1 MSGICV
7 GLVSGG
13 IDSPVAVARMLM
25 AGWKIYPLHAS
36 QEPVT
41 GPAAEEKTVA
51 LLRHLLNMEGPVGDA
66 ARENLSRELIVV
78 PVAESLALFTE
89 KWNHSEYFIHM
100 KRLFNAIATL
110 RGEQIDATH
119 VLSGENLGQVSSQT
133 LGNLGG
139 VEIATPLL
147 PLRPLLAMD
156 KVTIMTM
163 ARKLGTLE
171 ISEGPE
177 VCDALGP
184 SKPTT
189 VANKE
194 WLESSEERV
203 GGLQH
208 LASSNFSQLRI
219 VNLQALRVS
228 PFRGEPVG
236 THLRRYFM
244 PDLSGEGR
252 GWPL

>member
-1 MSGICV
+1 MAGVCV
-7 GLVSGG
+7 ALVSGG

-25 AGWKIYPLHAS
+25 QGWKIFPVHAS

-41 GPAAEEKTVA
+41 GPEAEEKTIA
-51 LLRHLLNMEGPVGDA
+51 LLRHILESEGTLGDL
-66 ARENLSRELIVV
+66 ARKNLSRELIVV
-78 PVAESLALFTE
+78 PVAEKLALFTE
-89 KWNHSEYFIHM
+89 KWNHTEYFIHM
-100 KRLFNAIATL
+100 KRLYNSIATI
-110 RGEQIDATH
+110 RGNEVDATH
-119 VLSGENLGQVSSQT
+119 LLTGENLGQVSSQT

-139 VEIATPLL
+139 IEITTPLL
-147 PLRPLLAMD
+147 PLRPLLAFD
-156 KVTIMTM
+156 KISIMTM
-163 ARKLGTLE
+163 ARNIGTLE

-208 LASSNFSQLRI
+208 LASDCYSNLRI
-219 VNLQALRVS
+219 VTL
-228 PFRGEPVG
+228 
-236 THLRRYFM
+236 
-244 PDLSGEGR
+244 
-252 GWPL
+252 

>member
-1 MSGICV
+1 MAGVCV
-7 GLVSGG
+7 ALVSGG

-25 AGWKIYPLHAS
+25 QGWKIFPVHAS

-41 GPAAEEKTVA
+41 GPEAEEKTIA
-51 LLRHLLNMEGPVGDA
+51 LLRHLLESDGPLGDS

-78 PVAESLALFTE
+78 PVAEKLALFTE
-89 KWNHSEYFIHM
+89 KWNHTEYFIHM
-100 KRLFNAIATL
+100 KRLYNSIATI
-110 RGEQIDATH
+110 RGKEVDATH
-119 VLSGENLGQVSSQT
+119 LLTGENLGQVSSQT

-139 VEIATPLL
+139 VEIVTNLL
-147 PLRPLLAMD
+147 PLRPLLAFD
-156 KVTIMTM
+156 KVSIMTM
-163 ARKLGTLE
+163 ARNIGTSE

-194 WLESSEERV
+194 WLERSEERA

-208 LASSNFSQLRI
+208 LASDCFSNSRI
-219 VNLQALRVS
+219 VKL
-228 PFRGEPVG
+228 
-236 THLRRYFM
+236 
-244 PDLSGEGR
+244 
-252 GWPL
+252 

>member
-1 MSGICV
+1 MRGKLHHSTMSGTCV
-7 GLVSGG
+7 ALVSGG
-13 IDSPVAVARMLM
+13 IDSPVAIARMLM
-25 AGWKIYPLHAS
+25 KGWKIFPLHAS

-41 GPAAEEKTVA
+41 GPAAEQKTIA
-51 LLRHLLNMEGPVGDA
+51 LLRHLLEMEGPVGDA
-66 ARENLSRELIVV
+66 ARTNLSRELIVV
-78 PVAESLALFTE
+78 PVAEKLALFTE
-89 KWNHSEYFIHM
+89 QWNHTEYFIHM
-100 KRLFNAIATL
+100 KRLFNAIATI

-119 VLSGENLGQVSSQT
+119 VLTGENLGQVSSQT

-139 VEIATPLL
+139 VEIVTPLL
-147 PLRPLLAMD
+147 PLRPLLAFD

-163 ARKLGTLE
+163 ARRLGTLG

-208 LASSNFSQLRI
+208 LADSCFSELRI
-219 VNLQALRVS
+219 I
-228 PFRGEPVG
+228 
-236 THLRRYFM
+236 
-244 PDLSGEGR
+244 
-252 GWPL
+252 PL

>member
-1 MSGICV
+1 MAGVCV
-7 GLVSGG
+7 ALVSGG

-25 AGWKIYPLHAS
+25 QGWKIFPVHAS

-41 GPAAEEKTVA
+41 GPESEEKTIA
-51 LLRHLLNMEGPVGDA
+51 LLRHLLESDGPLGDS

-78 PVAESLALFTE
+78 PVAEKLALFTE
-89 KWNHSEYFIHM
+89 KWNHTEYFIHM
-100 KRLFNAIATL
+100 KRLYNSIATI
-110 RGEQIDATH
+110 RGKEVDATH
-119 VLSGENLGQVSSQT
+119 LLTGENLGQVSSQT

-139 VEIATPLL
+139 VEIVTNLL
-147 PLRPLLAMD
+147 PLRPLLAFD
-156 KVTIMTM
+156 KVSIMTM
-163 ARKLGTLE
+163 ARNIGTLE

-194 WLESSEERV
+194 WLERSEERA

-208 LASSNFSQLRI
+208 LASDCFSNSRI
-219 VNLQALRVS
+219 VKL
-228 PFRGEPVG
+228 
-236 THLRRYFM
+236 
-244 PDLSGEGR
+244 
-252 GWPL
+252 

>member
-1 MSGICV
+1 MAGVCV
-7 GLVSGG
+7 ALVSGG

-25 AGWKIYPLHAS
+25 QGWKIFPVHAS

-41 GPAAEEKTVA
+41 GPEAEKKTIA
-51 LLRHLLNMEGPVGDA
+51 LLRHLLDSEGRLGEL
-66 ARENLSRELIVV
+66 ARENLDRDLIVV
-78 PVAESLALFTE
+78 PVAEKLALFTE
-89 KWNHSEYFIHM
+89 KWNHTEYFIHM
-100 KRLFNAIATL
+100 KRLYNSIATI
-110 RGEQIDATH
+110 RGEEIDATH
-119 VLSGENLGQVSSQT
+119 VLTGENLGQVSSQT

-139 VEIATPLL
+139 VEIATSLL
-147 PLRPLLAMD
+147 PLRPLLAFD

-163 ARKLGTLE
+163 ARKIGTLE

-194 WLESSEERV
+194 WLERSEEWV

-208 LASSNFSQLRI
+208 IASDCYSKLRI
-219 VNLQALRVS
+219 VKL
-228 PFRGEPVG
+228 
-236 THLRRYFM
+236 
-244 PDLSGEGR
+244 
-252 GWPL
+252 